1 MAPALSKVA
10 AGSSSQ
16 PPKAASEP
24 DCTAKYA
31 DAADC
36 PDKVMAAQCANGQ
49 VMCFSRKCCLC
60 ATAGGRPANARSMVY
75 DHHKGSAH
83 RPETWERDFN
93 LACSRS
99 AIDRIPDSTTRTL
112 RHVRFVPIS
121 AASHLPPTQ
130 AVVYERFAAGTC
142 R

>member
-1 MAPALSKVA
+1 MPTMAPALSKVA

-24 DCTAKYA
+24 DCTAKHAY
-31 DAADC
+31 AADC
-36 PDKVMAAQCANGQ
+36 SDKVMAAQWRKRAGRVLFPEVLPVCNGRRQ
-49 VMCFSRKCCLC
+49 
-60 ATAGGRPANARSMVY
+60 AANARSMGY

-121 AASHLPPTQ
+121 AASYPSS
-130 AVVYERFAAGTC
+130 Y
-142 R
+142 